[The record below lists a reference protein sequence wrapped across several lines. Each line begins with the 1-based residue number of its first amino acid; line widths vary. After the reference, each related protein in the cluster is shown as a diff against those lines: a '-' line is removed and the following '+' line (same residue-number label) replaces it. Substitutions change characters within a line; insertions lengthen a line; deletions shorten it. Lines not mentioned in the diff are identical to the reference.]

1 MVPLCAARVS
11 PRLHSTHPAV
21 IAVDRVAPF
30 PRRSVS
36 LHTGRGGA
44 SEAGEQGSRAHRTRR

>member
-11 PRLHSTHPAV
+11 LRLHRTHRAATA
-21 IAVDRVAPF
+21 IDCVAPF

-44 SEAGEQGSRAHRTRR
+44 LEASEQGSRARATRR